1 MPLKIA
7 FQGEVGAFSEEAA
20 LALFTGADVVPFPS
34 FEAVFEALQGSK
46 VDRAVVPIENSLHGS
61 VHANYD
67 LLREHDV
74 HITGELQLRIRHQL
88 MARKGTSLEEVRR
101 VHSHPQ
107 ALGQCRDFLRSRLPA
122 AEAVPAYDTAGSAKM
137 IAETDLPGEAAIASR
152 RAALKYGL
160 TILAEGIE
168 SNHRN
173 YTRFLALSRDGRSSD
188 DTPAGLEWKTSV
200 VYAPR
205 ENLPGAL
212 FKSLAVFALRD
223 IDLFKIESRPLV
235 GSVGKYLFYLDL
247 AGSTHDES
255 VRRAL
260 DHLREISASVRVLG
274 SYPRGSTVG

>member
-1 MPLKIA
+1 MPLKVA
-7 FQGEVGAFSEEAA
+7 FQGEIGAFSEEAA

-34 FEAVFEALQGSK
+34 FEAVFEALQGSR

-74 HITGELQLRIRHQL
+74 QITGELQLRIRHHL

-107 ALGQCRDFLRSRLPA
+107 ALGQCRDFLRNRLPA

-152 RAALKYGL
+152 RAALEYGL
-160 TILAEGIE
+160 TVLAEGIE

-173 YTRFLALSRDGRSSD
+173 YTRFLALSRDGRSGD

>member
-1 MPLKIA
+1 
-7 FQGEVGAFSEEAA
+7 
-20 LALFTGADVVPFPS
+20 
-34 FEAVFEALQGSK
+34 
-46 VDRAVVPIENSLHGS
+46 
-61 VHANYD
+61 
-67 LLREHDV
+67 
-74 HITGELQLRIRHQL
+74 
-88 MARKGTSLEEVRR
+88 MARRGTSLEDVRR

-137 IAETDLPGEAAIASR
+137 IAENDLPGEAAIASR
-152 RAALKYGL
+152 RASLEYGL
-160 TILAEGIE
+160 TILVEGIE

-173 YTRFLALSRDGRSSD
+173 YTRFLALSRDDHGGD
-188 DTPAGLEWKTSV
+188 HAPPGLEWKTSV

-247 AGSTHDES
+247 AGSTRDES